1 MPFAF
6 NAPSEDKSELED
18 AGDFTP
24 RFDDRGLIT
33 AIVTDAKDGE
43 LLMVAHMNAKALA
56 LTIQT
61 GQAHYFSRSRGKLWL
76 KGETS
81 GNIQTVKEIRTDCD
95 QDAIWLKV
103 EVAGHDATCHTGRR
117 SCFYRTV
124 NLEDGKPML
133 EIADDELQFDPREVY
148 KKDS

>member
-1 MPFAF
+1 MNLVF
-6 NAPSEDKSELED
+6 NAPSADKSELED

-43 LLMVAHMNAKALA
+43 LLMVAHMNAEALA
-56 LTIQT
+56 LTIKT
-61 GQAHYFSRSRGKLWL
+61 GTAHYFSRSRAKIWK

-81 GNIQTVKEIRTDCD
+81 GNLQTVKEIRTDCD

-124 NLEDGKPML
+124 EMEDGKPVVKVV
-133 EIADDELQFDPREVY
+133 DDHLHFDPSDVY
-148 KKDS
+148 RQ

>member
-1 MPFAF
+1 MMPFAF
-6 NAPSEDKSELED
+6 NAPSDDKSELED

-33 AIVTDAKDGE
+33 AIVTDVHDGE
-43 LLMVAHMNAKALA
+43 ILMVAHMNAQALA

-61 GQAHYFSRSRGKLWL
+61 GKAHYFSRSRGKLWM

-124 NLEDGKPML
+124 TLQDGKPML
-133 EIADDELQFDPREVY
+133 DIVDDERHFDPKDVY
-148 KKDS
+148 GK

>member
-1 MPFAF
+1 MSELIF
-6 NAPSEDKSELED
+6 NQPSDDKSELED
-18 AGDFTP
+18 AGYFTP

-33 AIVTDAKDGE
+33 AIVTDAGDGE
-43 LLMVAHMNAKALA
+43 LLMVAHMNAQALA

-61 GQAHYFSRSRGKLWL
+61 GFAHYFSRSRGKLWK

-81 GNIQTVKEIRTDCD
+81 GNLQTVKEIRTDCD

-124 NLEDGKPML
+124 TLEDGKPML
-133 EIADDELQFDPREVY
+133 TIVDDDLHFDP
-148 KKDS
+148 KDIYGK

>member
-1 MPFAF
+1 MSELIF
-6 NAPSEDKSELED
+6 NQPSDDKSELED

-33 AIVTDAKDGE
+33 AIVTDVGDGE
-43 LLMVAHMNAKALA
+43 LLMVAHMNANALA

-61 GQAHYFSRSRGKLWL
+61 GIAHYFSRSRGKIWK

-81 GNIQTVKEIRTDCD
+81 GNLQTVKEIRTDCD

-124 NLEDGKPML
+124 TLEDGKPVL
-133 EIADDELQFDPREVY
+133 TIVDDDLHFDPKDVY
-148 KKDS
+148 GK

>member
-1 MPFAF
+1 MTLTFKE
-6 NAPSEDKSELED
+6 PSTDKSELED

-33 AIVTDAKDGE
+33 AVVTDIRDGA
-43 LLMVAHMNAKALA
+43 LLMIAHMNAEALA
-56 LTIQT
+56 LTLQT
-61 GQAHYFSRSRGKLWL
+61 GTAHYFSRSRGKIWK

-81 GNIQTVKEIRTDCD
+81 GNLQTVKEIRTDCD
-95 QDAIWLKV
+95 QDAIWLMV

-124 NLEDGKPML
+124 ELEDGKAVVK
-133 EIADDELQFDPREVY
+133 IADDRRHFDPDQVY
-148 KKDS
+148 GH